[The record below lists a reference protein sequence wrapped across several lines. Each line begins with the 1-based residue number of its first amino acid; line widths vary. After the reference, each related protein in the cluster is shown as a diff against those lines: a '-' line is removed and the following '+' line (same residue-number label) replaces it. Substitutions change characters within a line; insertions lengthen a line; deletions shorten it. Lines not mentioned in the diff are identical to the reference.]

1 MKDGYDSATCSRN
14 PQAAPLG
21 ELRASLGVAPLRR
34 WNLPAG
40 WGRVAATAALAAL
53 LAAPVLAGADAERE
67 LALPEG
73 VTSEEAMRLGER
85 MYREGILP
93 SGEPMRAR
101 LQGDVEFDGTM
112 FSCSSCHLRSGMG
125 SLEGTVITQPTTGAW
140 LYRPL
145 VGAEMKPESQ
155 AKVPK
160 RLDPPP
166 FRPAYTDALLAR
178 SMWVGK
184 DAGGRELHWAMPR
197 FPLARDDMAIMVHY
211 LKNLSVE
218 WSPGVDD
225 TTLRFATVVSHDVS
239 DVDRAA
245 MVETLQAH
253 VRDHN
258 SQARQE
264 ERRAVS
270 GPFYKEEKNAPYRR
284 YALDVWELTGDRST
298 WPAQLESYN
307 RERPVFALL
316 GGLVN
321 GSWAPVH
328 EFSERHQIPCL
339 FPLTDEPVL
348 SDGDWYTMYFSRGFS
363 QEGDTAARFLHRSEV
378 VLADAPVVQVGRD
391 LPGSR
396 ELMRGFTEAR
406 ASVRRPAPIDRI
418 LAPEEPLDGQLLERL
433 VAEHPGAVLVL
444 WLEPQD
450 PEALARL
457 AASGSPPPAV
467 ILSESLLGEALWSLP
482 ESIRGFTYVTYP
494 HALAEDE
501 QRSRISVA
509 RWLEAKRLPVT
520 NFDIQAKMYF
530 VGWMLSGVVKKMRD
544 DFYRD
549 YALDIVGM
557 MRDQYYS
564 IAVYPRLSFGPG
576 QRYASKG
583 CYVVQLSPGTDP
595 RLEKRSTWVIH

>member
-1 MKDGYDSATCSRN
+1 MNVYDLLEQSGLDHRQSSSVG
-14 PQAAPLG
+14 PAPRG
-21 ELRASLGVAPLRR
+21 GGASPGHTR
-34 WNLPAG
+34 WTV
-40 WGRVAATAALAAL
+40 RVVLSLALAL
-53 LAAPVLAGADAERE
+53 LAVAAAHGQSDAEAE
-67 LALPEG
+67 LPLPDG
-73 VTSEEAMRLGER
+73 ITHAEAMRLGEQ
-85 MYREGILP
+85 MYRDGILP
-93 SGEPMRAR
+93 SGKPMRAR

-112 FSCSSCHLRSGMG
+112 FSCESCHLRSGMG
-125 SLEGTVITQPTTGAW
+125 SLEGTVITQPTTGPW

-155 AKVPK
+155 AKVPQ

-166 FRPAYTDALLAR
+166 FRPAYTDPLLAR

-197 FPLARDDMAIMVHY
+197 YPLAMDDMAIMVHY
-211 LKNLSVE
+211 LKNLSLE

-258 SQARQE
+258 SQARHE
-264 ERRAVS
+264 ERRAVG

-284 YALDVWELTGDRST
+284 YALDLWELTGDRST
-298 WPAQLESYN
+298 WPDQLESYN

-316 GGLVN
+316 GGLVS

-328 EFSERHQIPCL
+328 EFSERHRIPCL
-339 FPLTDEPVL
+339 FPVTDEPVL
-348 SDGDWYTMYFSRGFS
+348 SDGDWYTMYFSRGFA
-363 QEGDTAARFLHRSEV
+363 QEGDTAARFLHRSEA
-378 VLADAPVVQVGRD
+378 VLAEAPVVQVGRD

-406 ASVRRPAPIDRI
+406 ASVRRPAPIDRL
-418 LAPEEPLDGQLLERL
+418 LASGEPLDGQLLERL
-433 VAEHPGAVLVL
+433 VSEHPGAVLAL
-444 WLEPQD
+444 WLEPED
-450 PEALARL
+450 PEALVRL

-467 ILSESLLGEALWSLP
+467 MLSEGLLGDALWSLP
-482 ESIRGFTYVTYP
+482 ESIRAFTYVTYP
-494 HALAEDE
+494 HSLAEEE

-549 YALDIVGM
+549 HALDILGM